1 MSFIPMKPG
10 TLLSPVPAAL
20 IGSGAEGPD
29 GPVQNLMT
37 AAWAGTVCSD
47 PPMVSV
53 SVRPSRYTYEL
64 IEKSGEFVISLT
76 DRKLLRAADYCGVRS
91 GRDEPGA
98 VQKVYYQENVYRV
111 AGYSRSFR
119 EIMQA
124 GVECIGAVDHYQ
136 LAEAVTLAAESLR
149 RVSGDSV
156 LALSHLGAA
165 GRLIRAAGLS
175 GEAEKEALAFLSRK
189 SAHELKALC
198 AREGAP
204 ADAADRLAAL
214 TALSGTPDEVLPRL
228 SALGCAEEAEELRLV
243 TDALAGTQAGRMIRL
258 DFSVVND
265 PAYYNGLVF
274 QGYVGGIPE
283 RVIAGGQYD
292 QLMRKM
298 GRTSRAVG
306 FAVYLDTLER
316 LEEPSPPDADVL
328 LLYPEG
334 MDARLVFRAVSSLQK
349 EGLSVSAQ
357 LSRPDKRRFGRTA
370 ILTESGEI
378 RYDA

>member
-1 MSFIPMKPG
+1 MNWDSGILKNEEKILFG
-10 TLLSPVPAAL
+10 LRAL
-20 IGSGAEGPD
+20 YRQYGYAQFRMRKFEEYDLYAGNKDFLVSGRVITFQDTD
-29 GPVQNLMT
+29 G
-37 AAWAGTVCSD
+37 
-47 PPMVSV
+47 
-53 SVRPSRYTYEL
+53 
-64 IEKSGEFVISLT
+64 
-76 DRKLLRAADYCGVRS
+76 KLLALKPDVTLSIVRS

-149 RVSGDSV
+149 RVSADSV

-165 GRLIRAAGLS
+165 GRLIRDAGLS
-175 GEAEKEALAFLSRK
+175 GEAKKEALAFLARK

-204 ADAADRLAAL
+204 DGAADRLAAL

-228 SALGCAEEAEELRLV
+228 SALGCSEEAEELRLV
-243 TDALAGTQAGRMIRL
+243 TDALSGTQAAPMIRL

-334 MDARLVFRAVSSLQK
+334 MDAGLVFRAVSSLQK

>member
-1 MSFIPMKPG
+1 MNWDSGILKNEEKILFG
-10 TLLSPVPAAL
+10 LRAL
-20 IGSGAEGPD
+20 YRRYGYAQFRMRKFEEYDLYAGNKDFLVSGRVITFQDTD
-29 GPVQNLMT
+29 G
-37 AAWAGTVCSD
+37 
-47 PPMVSV
+47 
-53 SVRPSRYTYEL
+53 
-64 IEKSGEFVISLT
+64 
-76 DRKLLRAADYCGVRS
+76 KLLALKPDVTLSIVRS

-98 VQKVYYQENVYRV
+98 IQKVYYQENVYRV

-124 GVECIGAVDHYQ
+124 GVECIGAVDAYQ
-136 LAEAVTLAAESLR
+136 VAEVVTLAAESLR
-149 RVSGDSV
+149 RISPDSV

-165 GRLIRAAGLS
+165 GRLIRDAGLA
-175 GEAEKEALAFLSRK
+175 GENEKEALGCLARK
-189 SAHELKALC
+189 SAHEIRSLC
-198 AREGAP
+198 LREGAP
-204 ADAADRLAAL
+204 AEAAERLAAL
-214 TALSGTPDEVLPRL
+214 ASLSGTPEEVLPRL
-228 SALGCAEEAEELRLV
+228 CALGCEAEAAELRQIW
-243 TDALAGTQAGRMIRL
+243 DALSGSSIAPMLRL

-292 QLMRKM
+292 LLMRKM

-316 LEEPSPPDADVL
+316 LEEPGAPDADVL
-328 LLYPEG
+328 LIYPESAG
-334 MDARLVFRAVSSLQK
+334 AGEVFRAVRTLQAQ
-349 EGLSVSAQ
+349 GLTVSAQ
-357 LSRPDKRRFGRTA
+357 KSRPEQRRFGRTA